1 MLCLHFPLA
10 VFITL
15 ELLHTL
21 CKLIN
26 QQYAILLIRKMLC
39 SAWNITR
46 SVCSFLWRVL
56 NRGNKSLLI
65 HLLLFQGLAAVPVL
79 FILLNSVVGV
89 TQTFC
94 KPSSPLTVQKCHEG

>member
-1 MLCLHFPLA
+1 MLCLHFPLV

-26 QQYAILLIRKMLC
+26 QQYTILLIKKMLR
-39 SAWNITR
+39 SARNITR

-56 NRGNKSLLI
+56 NEATSDSL
-65 HLLLFQGLAAVPVL
+65 F
-79 FILLNSVVGV
+79 
-89 TQTFC
+89 TFF
-94 KPSSPLTVQKCHEG
+94 SFRV